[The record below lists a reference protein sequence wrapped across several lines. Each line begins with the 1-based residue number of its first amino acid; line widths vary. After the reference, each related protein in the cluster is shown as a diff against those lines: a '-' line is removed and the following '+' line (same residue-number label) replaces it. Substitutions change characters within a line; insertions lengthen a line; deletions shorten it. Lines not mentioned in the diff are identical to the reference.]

1 MSGESEPDS
10 DHGDDD
16 LPAVQEDLAQLTEDE
31 LRRRTEAPLPRS
43 LTDFLR

>member
-1 MSGESEPDS
+1 MTDAEAQSG
-10 DHGDDD
+10 GDDD
-16 LPAVQEDLAQLTEDE
+16 DELPAVQEDLAQLTEDE

>member
-1 MSGESEPDS
+1 MTDDPPRPEPDEEPEI
-10 DHGDDD
+10 H
-16 LPAVQEDLAQLTEDE
+16 EDLSRLTDDE